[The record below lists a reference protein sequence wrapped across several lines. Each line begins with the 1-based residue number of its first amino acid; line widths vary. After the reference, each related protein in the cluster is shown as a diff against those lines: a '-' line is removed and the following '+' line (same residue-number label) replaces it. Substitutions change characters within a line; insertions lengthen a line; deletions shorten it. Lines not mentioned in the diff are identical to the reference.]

1 MWKTIALTLLTFLF
15 LNSSLAQIKV
25 PAFSFKTLDGKDFT
39 QSELKT
45 DRPTMIMNY
54 DPYCDHCN
62 EQAETI
68 KKAASKFKEKNVQ
81 FVFVTFIPEK
91 EATEEFIKNHFE
103 GTGLD
108 YTFLLD
114 PEIRFES
121 YFGYTDDALNIFL
134 YKAKGGK
141 PKYFGEEQ
149 SAETILNN
157 LVN

>member
-1 MWKTIALTLLTFLF
+1 MWKNIALALLTFLF
-15 LNSSLAQIKV
+15 VNSSLAQIQV
-25 PAFSFKTLDGKDFT
+25 PAFSFKTLEDKEFT
-39 QSELKT
+39 QAQLDANK
-45 DRPTMIMNY
+45 PTMIMNY

-62 EQAETI
+62 EQAEI
-68 KKAASKFKEKNVQ
+68 IRKAASKFKEKNVQ

-91 EATEEFIKNHFE
+91 EATEEFIKTHFE
-103 GTGLD
+103 GTELD

-114 PEIRFES
+114 PEIQFES

-149 SAETILNN
+149 SAETLLNN
-157 LVN
+157 L